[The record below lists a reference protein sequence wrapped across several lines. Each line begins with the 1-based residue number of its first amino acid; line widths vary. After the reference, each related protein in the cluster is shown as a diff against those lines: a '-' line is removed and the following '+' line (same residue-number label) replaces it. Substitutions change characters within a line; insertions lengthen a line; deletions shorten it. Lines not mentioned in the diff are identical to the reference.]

1 MKYLHITQLIVFT
14 CLCTTLH
21 AQQSER
27 YFRFVEPSKETI
39 NTKITRIISIDRVK
53 ADTVWAYANEEEF
66 ARFSELG
73 YKVELLTPPSL
84 LPGKV
89 INMATTIG
97 QMASWDRYP
106 TYPVYRELM
115 KKFEQDY
122 PQLCKL
128 DSIGT
133 TVGGR
138 KLYVLKISGNVQANE
153 AEPEVLYS
161 STMHGDEV
169 TGFVLM
175 LRLADYLLSQYG
187 SNSRITNLLNGTAI
201 YINPDANP
209 DGTYYSGDSTVNGAR
224 RYNGNNVDLNR
235 NFPDPRDGDHP
246 DGNSWQPET
255 QAMMN
260 FANEHH
266 FILSANF
273 HGGAEVANYPWD
285 TWTSAENT
293 HADNSWYYTISRA
306 YADSVHAHSP
316 AGYFT
321 DENNGVTNGGDWY
334 VITGGRQDYM
344 NYWHHCREITLEIS
358 STKLLSSDELPV
370 YWGYNKESLIG
381 YLERALTGFYGTV
394 TNPDGQPLDATITIP
409 GHDRDSSHVVTNPE
423 HGSYYRMIAPGTYE
437 VLYQS
442 DGYISQIHTVSVPS
456 YSSRIMKDVVLEPA
470 QQVNLSGLATDSLTG
485 NPIEGAKVELVGSS
499 YTPVYTNAQG
509 IYVFSAIYEGYY
521 QVRASKAGYI
531 PSTQE
536 LNLTVSSNTLNFILA
551 PSEAESFELQLPST
565 LTFTGGSWSR
575 TNQTAYTGSYSL
587 RSASIGHSSSTA
599 MTATQNFNGPGE
611 VAFARKV
618 SSEQGYDFLRFYIDG
633 TKKGE
638 WSGEQSWGEESFSI
652 TSGTHTLKWEYIKDV
667 SVSGG
672 SDCAWVDDII
682 LPPTLQNATF
692 TVLVNGNEYEGLTVN
707 LDGMTANTGSDG
719 KVNFV
724 NVPTGLAKPVSVQ
737 YMGNTLADSLVN
749 VVWTGQNS
757 YDMDISAYFE
767 VTFHVTSEG
776 NPVEEATVTLN
787 DLQLQ
792 TNSQGIATFTGIPF
806 APNIHVDIS
815 RSGYNTYEGDI
826 SIASDSTYTIS
837 LNPNASEPIIG
848 NTQLLRIFPNPF
860 TDRVNIE
867 IETSEYS
874 QVQLEVYSILGCR
887 MDNVFNGMLTP
898 GIHNFTWKYDNMPKT
913 QSSGNIFMV
922 WVRVN
927 DTIIVRKIV
936 QIQQK

>member
-21 AQQSER
+21 AQHPER

-53 ADTVWAYANEEEF
+53 ADTVWAYANDEEF
-66 ARFSELG
+66 ARFSDLG

-133 TVGGR
+133 TVEGR

-153 AEPEVLYS
+153 PEPEVFYT
-161 STMHGDEV
+161 STIHGDEV

-201 YINPDANP
+201 YINPNANP
-209 DGTYYSGDSTVNGAR
+209 DGTYYSGDSTVYGAR
-224 RYNGNNVDLNR
+224 RDNQNNVDLNR
-235 NFPDPRDGDHP
+235 NFPDPRAGDHP
-246 DGNSWQPET
+246 NGNSWQPET

-285 TWTSAENT
+285 TWESAENT

-306 YADSVHAHSP
+306 YADSVHAHGP

-358 STKLLSSDELPV
+358 STKLLSSDELPA
-370 YWGYNKESLIG
+370 YWGYNRESLIG
-381 YLERALTGFYGTV
+381 YLEHALTGFYGTV
-394 TNPDGQPLDATITIP
+394 TNTDGQPLDATITIP
-409 GHDRDSSHVVTNPE
+409 CHDRDSSHVVTNPE
-423 HGSYYRMIAPGTYE
+423 HGSYYRMIAPGSYE

-509 IYVFSAIYEGYY
+509 IYVFSAIYE
-521 QVRASKAGYI
+521 
-531 PSTQE
+531 
-536 LNLTVSSNTLNFILA
+536 
-551 PSEAESFELQLPST
+551 
-565 LTFTGGSWSR
+565 
-575 TNQTAYTGSYSL
+575 
-587 RSASIGHSSSTA
+587 
-599 MTATQNFNGPGE
+599 
-611 VAFARKV
+611 
-618 SSEQGYDFLRFYIDG
+618 
-633 TKKGE
+633 
-638 WSGEQSWGEESFSI
+638 
-652 TSGTHTLKWEYIKDV
+652 
-667 SVSGG
+667 
-672 SDCAWVDDII
+672 
-682 LPPTLQNATF
+682 
-692 TVLVNGNEYEGLTVN
+692 
-707 LDGMTANTGSDG
+707 
-719 KVNFV
+719 
-724 NVPTGLAKPVSVQ
+724 
-737 YMGNTLADSLVN
+737 
-749 VVWTGQNS
+749 
-757 YDMDISAYFE
+757 
-767 VTFHVTSEG
+767 
-776 NPVEEATVTLN
+776 
-787 DLQLQ
+787 
-792 TNSQGIATFTGIPF
+792 
-806 APNIHVDIS
+806 
-815 RSGYNTYEGDI
+815 
-826 SIASDSTYTIS
+826 
-837 LNPNASEPIIG
+837 
-848 NTQLLRIFPNPF
+848 
-860 TDRVNIE
+860 
-867 IETSEYS
+867 
-874 QVQLEVYSILGCR
+874 
-887 MDNVFNGMLTP
+887 
-898 GIHNFTWKYDNMPKT
+898 
-913 QSSGNIFMV
+913 
-922 WVRVN
+922 
-927 DTIIVRKIV
+927 
-936 QIQQK
+936 